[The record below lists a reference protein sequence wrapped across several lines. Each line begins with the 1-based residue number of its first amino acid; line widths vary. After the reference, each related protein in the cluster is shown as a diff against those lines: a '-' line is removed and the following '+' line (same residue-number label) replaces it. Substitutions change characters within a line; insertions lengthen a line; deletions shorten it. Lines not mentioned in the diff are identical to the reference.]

1 MGIDLS
7 TGHHV
12 GWQAARALVLG
23 WAGKRTGSVAAGWL
37 TCAMPEPI
45 SPPPMTVT
53 CLTTI
58 FFAEAE
64 AVDEEAMAR
73 MKCLVTKAML
83 RKREGRRS
91 RGDGGQRR
99 DKGNKQGKN
108 GEVTAARP
116 PAARGLLRAEAQA
129 APPPARPGHH
139 QPAPAAGRDASPA
152 PPIGRGH
159 PDGVQTLERGRGSGP
174 TWTGAR
180 RRPPP
185 QSRGLAAGDC
195 RARSPRRSEAGRFAL
210 RCPAACGTC
219 LGKASG
225 SWEDELVA
233 LTC

>member
-83 RKREGRRS
+83 RKSEGRRS
-91 RGDGGQRR
+91 RGDGGQRG
-99 DKGNKQGKN
+99 DKGNEQGKN
-108 GEVTAARP
+108 GEVTAAHP

-139 QPAPAAGRDASPA
+139 QPAPAAGRDASLA

-159 PDGVQTLERGRGSGP
+159 PDGVQTLERGAGRGPRGRARAAALRRRAGASRPGP
-174 TWTGAR
+174 VWQGHRAAAR
-180 RRPPP
+180 RGA
-185 QSRGLAAGDC
+185 SRSGVLPCAGPALEKP
-195 RARSPRRSEAGRFAL
+195 RAP
-210 RCPAACGTC
+210 
-219 LGKASG
+219 GKMT
-225 SWEDELVA
+225 SWR
-233 LTC
+233 

>member
-129 APPPARPGHH
+129 APPPGAPGTSPARAGGGAGRVARSAHWPRPPGRSSNVGARPRVGSHVD
-139 QPAPAAGRDASPA
+139 GRA
-152 PPIGRGH
+152 PP
-159 PDGVQTLERGRGSGP
+159 PSAAEPGP
-174 TWTGAR
+174 C
-180 RRPPP
+180 
-185 QSRGLAAGDC
+185 SRGLSGKVTAPQRG
-195 RARSPRRSEAGRFAL
+195 GRFTL

-219 LGKASG
+219 LGKAAG

-233 LTC
+233 LT

>member
-99 DKGNKQGKN
+99 DKGNKQGKD

-174 TWTGAR
+174 TWTGRA
-180 RRPPP
+180 PPP
-185 QSRGLAAGDC
+185 SAAEPGPRGRGLSRKVTAPQRG
-195 RARSPRRSEAGRFAL
+195 GRFAL
-210 RCPAACGTC
+210 RCPPRG
-219 LGKASG
+219 
-225 SWEDELVA
+225 
-233 LTC
+233 

>member
-185 QSRGLAAGDC
+185 QSQGLAAGALQPGTVGQGH
-195 RARSPRRSEAGRFAL
+195 RAAARRAVRAPVSGRVRDL
-210 RCPAACGTC
+210 PWKSRGL
-219 LGKASG
+219 LGR
-225 SWEDELVA
+225 
-233 LTC
+233 

>member
-1 MGIDLS
+1 
-7 TGHHV
+7 
-12 GWQAARALVLG
+12 
-23 WAGKRTGSVAAGWL
+23 
-37 TCAMPEPI
+37 MPEPI

-83 RKREGRRS
+83 RKRAGRRS

-185 QSRGLAAGDC
+185 QSRGLAAGALQPGTVAQGH
-195 RARSPRRSEAGRFAL
+195 RAAARRGGSRSGVRPRAGPAL
-210 RCPAACGTC
+210 EKPRAP
-219 LGKASG
+219 GKMN
-225 SWEDELVA
+225 SWR
-233 LTC
+233 